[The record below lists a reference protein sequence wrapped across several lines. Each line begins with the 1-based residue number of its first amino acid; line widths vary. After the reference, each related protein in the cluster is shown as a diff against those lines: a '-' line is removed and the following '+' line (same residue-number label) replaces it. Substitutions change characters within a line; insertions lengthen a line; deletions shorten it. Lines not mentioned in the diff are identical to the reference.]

1 MVTDLLAPKWLLRQ
15 SQAGRHN
22 FTASEI
28 SVLTV
33 KVDENLSVLQ
43 SKLTNSNIRE
53 KIEYGV
59 KLLMA

>member
-1 MVTDLLAPKWLLRQ
+1 MASPAKSSRPAD
-15 SQAGRHN
+15 N

-43 SKLTNSNIRE
+43 SKLTNSYIRE
-53 KIEYGV
+53 KIEYGE